1 MTRSIPTAF
10 VIGLAVCWSL
20 LQVILGLSGLGMS
33 AHPYASLAAVVICLA
48 LMAQALFPRGGQL
61 SAAMSPLLVA
71 GTAVVTGLV
80 LWGLPLDVW
89 PGYAAW
95 FQGSLECLLI
105 TIAMRRRPRT
115 ALLACAVM
123 TVLVLAWSTQ
133 TVAGIGEG
141 VQISVAP
148 VTLTLI
154 AVGLA
159 RFLALNDARA
169 DAQLRHAMEL
179 TEQAAVADARRAE
192 ASAWAR
198 DVGETA
204 GPALRLAADTDVGL
218 GEDDRAEL
226 VRVATALRDR
236 IRGGAL
242 ATPAVLAIVA
252 DARAREV
259 AVNLLDDRGAALT
272 PEAQEQLTEA
282 LAQLVPGCRGGTLT
296 IRSRPVSS
304 SPPVATIAYVPTDPE
319 ADSKYL
325 EL

>member
-10 VIGLAVCWSL
+10 VIGLAVSWSL
-20 LQVILGLSGLGMS
+20 LHVILALSGLGMS
-33 AHPYASLAAVVICLA
+33 THPYASLAAAVICLV

-61 SAAMSPLLVA
+61 SAAMSPVLVV
-71 GTAVVTGLV
+71 GTAAVTGLV

-141 VQISVAP
+141 VRIVVAP

-169 DAQLRHAMEL
+169 DAQLRHAIEL

-192 ASAWAR
+192 AQAWAR

-204 GPALRLAADTDVGL
+204 GPALRLAANADVEL
-218 GEDDRAEL
+218 GAEDRAEL

-252 DARAREV
+252 DARTRGV

-272 PEAQEQLTEA
+272 PDAQDRLTETLLE
-282 LAQLVPGCRGGTLT
+282 LAPGCRGGTLT
-296 IRSRPVSS
+296 IRSRPAPS
-304 SPPVATIAYVPTDPE
+304 SPPVATIAYVPIDSE
-319 ADSKYL
+319 AGSKYL
-325 EL
+325 EI